1 MSRNTS
7 WGQASRP
14 WRSRRLLSEG
24 QHKVTRCAVRHPRKQ
39 RAWCGRVLQPA
50 DCSMCLTEHLFLSL
64 TDQRIA
70 PVGFAMSGEDM
81 GMVGEAI

>member
-1 MSRNTS
+1 
-7 WGQASRP
+7 
-14 WRSRRLLSEG
+14 
-24 QHKVTRCAVRHPRKQ
+24 
-39 RAWCGRVLQPA
+39 
-50 DCSMCLTEHLFLSL
+50 MCLTEHLFLSL